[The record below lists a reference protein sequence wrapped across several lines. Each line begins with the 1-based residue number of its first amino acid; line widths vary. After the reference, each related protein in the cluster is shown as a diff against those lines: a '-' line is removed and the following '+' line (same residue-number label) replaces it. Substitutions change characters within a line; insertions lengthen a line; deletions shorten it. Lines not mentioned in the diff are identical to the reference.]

1 MRLVD
6 LHCHLDLFPDPEK
19 AIAEAD
25 AAGVYTLTV
34 TTTPRAWP
42 RNRAMTEST
51 RSVRAALGLHPQLVA
66 EHSDELG
73 LWERYLPEATYV
85 GEVGLDAGPR
95 FFRSIDLQKQV
106 FERILRLCADAG
118 GKVLSVHSVRSVK
131 AVLDLIENTLPPAR
145 GKVVLHW
152 FTGSK
157 AEARR
162 AIEMDCYFS
171 VNAAMLANEKGRD
184 IASVIPLDRLLT
196 ETDGP
201 FTLAG
206 NRPARPS
213 DVALLVDQLAV
224 ARSTSPD
231 RLAGAVLSNLRT
243 LLGHAG
249 NQWRSP
255 DRETVEFH
263 RNVFF

>member
-19 AIAEAD
+19 AIAEAA

-42 RNRAMTEST
+42 RNRMMTGST
-51 RSVRAALGLHPQLVA
+51 RCIRAALGMHPQLVA

-73 LWERYLPEATYV
+73 LWEKYLAEATYV

-95 FFRSIDLQKQV
+95 HFRSLDLQKQV
-106 FERILRLCADAG
+106 FEHILRLCAKAG

-131 AVLDLIENTLPPAR
+131 AVLDLVEATLPPTR
-145 GKVVLHW
+145 GRVVLHW
-152 FTGSK
+152 FTGAKS
-157 AEARR
+157 EARR
-162 AIEMDCYFS
+162 AVELGCYFS
-171 VNAAMLANEKGRD
+171 VNGAMLANAKGRE
-184 IASVIPLDRLLT
+184 IVAVIPLDRLLT

-201 FTLAG
+201 FTFVG

-213 DVALLVDQLAV
+213 DVAVLVHQLALV
-224 ARSTSPD
+224 RSTSPNK
-231 RLAGAVLSNLRT
+231 LANTVLSNLRALLDKT
-243 LLGHAG
+243 GDPSLLLGG
-249 NQWRSP
+249 ERVDP
-255 DRETVEFH
+255 
-263 RNVFF
+263 